1 MDKYIY
7 DFIGTITKVIGF
19 GKSSKKCDV
28 EFRETKQHYITKDGT
43 KFNKKSL
50 NSLGGYK
57 YKGFFFGEQI
67 ENIRKK
73 QE

>member
-1 MDKYIY
+1 MKTYEY
-7 DFIGTITKVIGF
+7 NFIGTITKVTGF
-19 GKSSKKCDV
+19 GKISRKCDI

-43 KFNKKSL
+43 KFNKKTL

-67 ENIRKK
+67 DSIRKK
-73 QE
+73 EE